1 VEKAIEMCKTRS
13 RIVDKNINSR
23 QGRGF
28 VNKQMPL
35 DIPNVPKNILKA
47 HEEQVYKKTTPMILI
62 TEPFLI

>member
-1 VEKAIEMCKTRS
+1 MKEVLLQDFLHVLLGVIITPILAEVEK
-13 RIVDKNINSR
+13 
-23 QGRGF
+23 Q
-28 VNKQMPL
+28 KQMPL